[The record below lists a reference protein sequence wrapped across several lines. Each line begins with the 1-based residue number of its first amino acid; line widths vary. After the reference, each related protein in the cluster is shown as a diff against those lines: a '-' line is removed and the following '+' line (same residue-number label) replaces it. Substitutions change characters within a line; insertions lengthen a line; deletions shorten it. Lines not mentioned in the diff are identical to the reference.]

1 VRSVQVHDTRRRFAE
16 AGQRVAL
23 NLAGVERHEVARGD
37 VILTGETDLTP
48 TYLVDATV
56 RILPGAAPLQRG
68 ARIHVHHG
76 TRESPARVAPLEGES
91 VGPGERALVQLRLDR
106 AIVPARGDRL
116 VLRQVAP
123 PDTIGGAVVL
133 DPRPRK
139 HGPGESHAR
148 RLHAIESGDPL
159 EALRLEL
166 ESARSGLESER
177 GEELLEQL
185 EADGEAVRVGA
196 TGARWFAP
204 AQLEHGRREL
214 LRALSRPEPGRGLNR
229 GALAAAAGLDAAGA
243 GALLEQLA
251 AEGEIREREG
261 AYVSARAPS
270 ARDAPLG
277 RELLDLLGQDGLAPR
292 AAGALATATGATVDE
307 VTHTLDRLA
316 GEGAVVRLQRRLYY
330 EAGALEQA
338 QRAVV
343 ELCERDGSVTI
354 ARLRDAL
361 STSRK
366 HAQAILEHLDA
377 RRITRRVGDE
387 HVLRARF

>member
-1 VRSVQVHDTRRRFAE
+1 
-16 AGQRVAL
+16 
-23 NLAGVERHEVARGD
+23 
-37 VILTGETDLTP
+37 
-48 TYLVDATV
+48 
-56 RILPGAAPLQRG
+56 
-68 ARIHVHHG
+68 
-76 TRESPARVAPLEGES
+76 VAPLEGETI
-91 VGPGERALVQLRLDR
+91 GPGERALVQLRLDR

-166 ESARSGLESER
+166 ESARSGLVGER
-177 GEELLEQL
+177 GAELLELL
-185 EADGEAVRVGA
+185 EASGEAVRVGGA
-196 TGARWFAP
+196 DARWFTP

-214 LRALSRPEPGRGLNR
+214 LRALSRPQPGRGLNR
-229 GALAAAAGLDAAGA
+229 AALAAAAGLDATGA

-251 AEGEIREREG
+251 GEGEIREREG
-261 AYVSARAPS
+261 TYVSARAPS
-270 ARDAPLG
+270 ARDVPLG
-277 RELLDLLGQDGLAPR
+277 RELVELLDQDGITPR
-292 AAGALATATGATVDE
+292 APSALATATGAAVDD
-307 VTHTLDRLA
+307 VTRMLDRLA
-316 GEGAVVRLQRRLYY
+316 DEGAVVRLQLRVYY
-330 EAGALEQA
+330 EAGALDRA

-354 ARLRDAL
+354 AGLRDAL
-361 STSRK
+361 GAGRK

-377 RRITRRVGDE
+377 RRVTRRVGDE
-387 HVLRARF
+387 HVLRPRF